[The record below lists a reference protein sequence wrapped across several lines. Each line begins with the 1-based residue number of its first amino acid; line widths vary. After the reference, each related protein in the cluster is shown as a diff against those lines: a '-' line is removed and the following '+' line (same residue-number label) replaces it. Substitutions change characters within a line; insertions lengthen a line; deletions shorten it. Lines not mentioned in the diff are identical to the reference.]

1 MRAKSAGFSNLR
13 YTRHE
18 CASAGCSAPLACDID
33 TEGVGVTKQAVLPC
47 EVENAKQIVP
57 YMPRAKNGVGRRYKK
72 RRTSPASTIE
82 VEQIEEEGVE
92 ELVVVEGET
101 EEVAE
106 IAIVEFGED
115 VVMWVLDHVFEKVW
129 AERDWQAYRFVRYAT
144 MSSVVVREWKRE
156 GGVEGIGPHW
166 WAVRKMW
173 DEFRLAGGEK
183 EYTACAPFGQW
194 ESACGAAIVG
204 GLPRSANAL
213 ESVRAEMFRSG
224 VGALSAGSVLMLTR
238 LVWCA
243 KRKQF

>member
-1 MRAKSAGFSNLR
+1 
-13 YTRHE
+13 
-18 CASAGCSAPLACDID
+18 
-33 TEGVGVTKQAVLPC
+33 
-47 EVENAKQIVP
+47 
-57 YMPRAKNGVGRRYKK
+57 MPRPKNGVGRRYKK
-72 RRTSPASTIE
+72 RRTSPASAIE

-173 DEFRLAGGEK
+173 DEFRLAGWEK
-183 EYTACAPFGQW
+183 EYTACAPFSQW
-194 ESACGAAIVG
+194 ERLRCSDCWGTASVCECTRECACGNVSKWSWGFIG
-204 GLPRSANAL
+204 GLCACADAPG
-213 ESVRAEMFRSG
+213 VRANPKPHFVSDQHRKPRMVVLPREFVRRRSRG
-224 VGALSAGSVLMLTR
+224 CSALRRVWMDVFAVLTLASVSTR
-238 LVWCA
+238 
-243 KRKQF
+243 RSP